1 VIADAVMGLDNVL
14 AVAGAAQGSY
24 ALVVLGLLISIPIVV
39 WGSTQI
45 LKLVERYPAV
55 IYFGAGILAWTAA
68 KMILNEP
75 MVKEVPILESAL
87 ISSLF
92 SALVIGGVLFAGLF
106 KSQARLEANILAK
119 LIPLKNEEISA
130 VLPMNLGGLNMK
142 RVLIP
147 VDGSDNSQL
156 ALRYVINECISG
168 PMMEVCLLNVQLKF
182 SRHIG
187 RFLSKQTID
196 EWHKERSDQILLPA
210 QELLKNHNIPFTITH
225 KSGDRAQIIASE
237 AKRLHCHHIVMGTAR
252 KNSLTRF
259 FENSTSNA
267 LIELTSIPVEIIAG
281 KSISSLER
289 WAVPS
294 VGIGAIA
301 TFITAI
307 LD

>member
-1 VIADAVMGLDNVL
+1 M
-14 AVAGAAQGSY
+14 
-24 ALVVLGLLISIPIVV
+24 LGLLISIPIVV

-55 IYFGAGILAWTAA
+55 IYLGAGILAWTAA
-68 KMILNEP
+68 KMILHEP
-75 MVKEVPILESAL
+75 MVKDIQMLDSAL

-92 SALVIGGVLFAGLF
+92 SVLVVGGVLFVGFF
-106 KSQARLEANILAK
+106 KSQARLESNILAK
-119 LIPLKNEEISA
+119 LMPLRNEVNNA
-130 VLPMNLGGLNMK
+130 ALPMNLGGLNMK

-168 PMMEVCLLNVQLKF
+168 PMMEICLLNVQPKF

-196 EWHKERSDQILLPA
+196 DWHKEKSDQALIPA
-210 QELLKNHNIPFTITH
+210 QDLLKNHNIPFTITN

-252 KNSLTRF
+252 KNSLTRL

-267 LIELTSIPVEIIAG
+267 VIELTPIPVEIIAG
-281 KSISSLER
+281 KSSSPLER

-301 TFITAI
+301 TVITAV